1 MTIPYIM
8 GRDSITVMC
17 DGVTHTIQADHVNY
31 EALKDAIRSQA
42 WDLVPDLVTPV
53 KAMSHFVSTTQGRI
67 TITNDQVMYDGEV
80 IHNSVATRILEIMK
94 DGFDAQPLMRFLE
107 KLMQNPSRTAVTELY
122 DWLAGTRL
130 PITEDGDFIAYKKVN
145 DQFFDFYT
153 GKVLNKPAELM
164 TDAERA
170 QLPVT
175 VGGVTTEVVAGYT
188 QLSMP
193 RNQVD
198 DNRDRTCSQGLH
210 FCSLSYLP
218 SYHGGRGRVLL
229 VRINPADVVSIPSDY
244 DFAKGRAWRY
254 VVLAEHDAGETTEA
268 FNTSVVSN
276 TGEVIR
282 DNSAAPKNEVMGVDF
297 GSPARAE
304 QVQHLLDVVGGRTW
318 KSTPNDSVSQAEN
331 EGFDDAWDNRQP
343 NIMRFSGSNLRDAVA
358 YAQAY
363 YKGYDACRGKL
374 NVPGSTASPAT
385 VTTVTPVKS
394 RRNPALV
401 GYNQGR
407 KDGAVFKFNLST
419 QEFTGSD
426 RLKYEAA
433 YIKGYDSVK

>member
-17 DGVTHTIQADHVNY
+17 DGVTHTIQTDHVNY

-42 WDLVPDLVTPV
+42 WDLVPDLVTPA
-53 KAMSHFVSTTQGRI
+53 KAMAQFVSTTHGRI
-67 TITNDQVMYDGEV
+67 TIEADQVMYDGAP

-94 DGFDAQPLMRFLE
+94 DGFDAQPLMNFLE

-122 DWLAGTRL
+122 DWLAGTSL
-130 PITEDGDFIAYKKVN
+130 PITADGDFIAYKKVN

-153 GKVLNKPAELM
+153 GMVLNKPSALMSDAELSK
-164 TDAERA
+164 
-170 QLPVT
+170 LPVT
-175 VGGVTTEVVAGYT
+175 VGNVTTEVVDGYT

-254 VVLAEHDAGETTEA
+254 VVLGEHDAGERTEA
-268 FNTSVVSN
+268 FTTSVVSN
-276 TGEVIR
+276 TGDIIR
-282 DNSAAPKNEVMGVDF
+282 DNSVAPKNEVMGVDF
-297 GSPARAE
+297 GPLGRAV
-304 QVQHLLDVVGGRTW
+304 QVQRLLDMVSGWPW
-318 KSTPNDSVSQAEN
+318 KSSAGETASEAEN
-331 EGFDDAWDNRQP
+331 HGFDDAWDNRQP
-343 NIMRFSGSNLRDAVA
+343 DIMRFSGSNLRDAVA

-374 NVPGSTASPAT
+374 NAITPAT

-394 RRNPALV
+394 NRNPALV

-407 KDGAVFKFNLST
+407 KDGASFAALFDKST